1 MRKIHIVAVGKD
13 KESWVADGVAH
24 YRKLLSRYASID
36 LELVAKARLS
46 ASATPDE
53 IRKTEGQAILRILQG
68 GTTVALSDAG
78 RQMTSPEFARAL
90 DKLTS
95 QQRGALT
102 FIIGGPHGLDP
113 RVIARADAV
122 LSLSP
127 LTFSH
132 QIVRVVLLEQLYRAF
147 TILEGGDYHK

>member
-1 MRKIHIVAVGKD
+1 MRKIRIVAVGKD

-24 YRKLLSRYASID
+24 YRKLLSRYASIE
-36 LELVAKARLS
+36 LESVAKARLS

-53 IRKTEGQAILRILQG
+53 IRKTEGQAILRMVQG
-68 GTTVALSDAG
+68 GATVALSDAG
-78 RQMTSPEFARAL
+78 RRMTSSEFARAL
-90 DKLTS
+90 DNLTS
-95 QQRGALT
+95 HQRGVLT

-113 RVIARADAV
+113 KVISQADTV

-132 QIVRVVLLEQLYRAF
+132 QIVRLVLLEQLYRAF